1 MKTKK
6 INNNE
11 ENFIIAAS
19 KVWNNNIIEELSLAT
34 NKNFKGIFNK
44 NDLTKSILDE
54 INPKYIFFTHWSYII
69 PEEIFL
75 NYDCVVFHM
84 TDLPFGRGGSP
95 LQNLILGGYSKT
107 KVSALKVIK
116 EIDAGPIYSKKDL
129 DLSGNAQEIY
139 ERASKVCEKIIIEMT
154 TKTLEPIPQSGDPTY
169 FERRRPSQSNLKGAS
184 NLDEIYNMIRMLDA
198 DGYPKAFL
206 ELKDF
211 KVEFSNCELKD
222 GIIKTSATFK
232 KI

>member
-1 MKTKK
+1 LKTKK

-44 NDLTKSILDE
+44 NDLTKSILDA

-211 KVEFSNCELKD
+211 KVEFSNCEIKD

>member
-1 MKTKK
+1 LKTKK